1 MKKFIVNKDIKLS
14 KFLKENYGIEMPY
27 STYQKLLRNKDIKV
41 NGKRVN
47 SDVNLL
53 FNDIV
58 EVYYDGAK
66 KPLNVIFQDENVLVL
81 DKPSG
86 ITSEDYEILVK
97 QTYKSAKLCHR
108 LDRNTSGLL
117 LFSLNS
123 DAELELLKA
132 FKDRTISKFYT
143 AEINGFFKED
153 FGRLEDYLVKDENLS
168 EVKIYKNKVDGAVKI
183 ITEYKV
189 LEKLEDST
197 IVEVNLI
204 TGKTHQI
211 RAHFAFYG
219 HFVIGDGKYG
229 DNLVNNSKKAKYQRL
244 TAYKVVFNFNGGKL
258 SYLDGKEIKLD
269 RKPW

>member
-1 MKKFIVNKDIKLS
+1 MKKFNANKEIKLS
-14 KFLKENYGIEMPY
+14 KFLKECYGAELPY

-47 SDVNLL
+47 CDVLL
-53 FNDIV
+53 NANDTV

-66 KPLNVIFQDENVLVL
+66 KPLTVLFEDENVLAL

-86 ITSEDYEILVK
+86 ITSEDLEVLVK
-97 QTYKSAKLCHR
+97 NTYKSAKLCHR
-108 LDRNTSGLL
+108 LDRNTSGII
-117 LFSLNS
+117 LFSLND
-123 DAELELLKA
+123 DAEIELLKA
-132 FKDRTISKFYT
+132 FKSRTISKYYL
-143 AEINGFFKED
+143 AEVYGKLNAD

-168 EVKIYKNKVDGAVKI
+168 EVKVYDKKVDGSVKI

-189 LEKLEDST
+189 LEKTDDTTL
-197 IVEVNLI
+197 VEVNLI

-219 HFVIGDGKYG
+219 NFIIGDGKYG
-229 DNLVNNSKKAKYQRL
+229 DNLINRAKGAKYQRL
-244 TAYKVVFNFNGGKL
+244 TAYKVIFNFDGGKL
-258 SYLDGKEIKLD
+258 SYLNNKELKLS